1 MAIKEDDKLYDEY
14 AVRVSQAAF
23 SWAGVPRFSIE
34 IDGFEVSRGESLLLL
49 GPSGSGKSTLLNLL
63 CGVTVPETG
72 SISVLGTEVSALR
85 EAERD
90 RFRAEHFGVIFQ
102 MFNLLPYASALDN
115 VLLPLTFAPRRRNRT
130 AQDGNGSVKTAA
142 LDLLTA
148 LKIDSAQAQHG
159 LASSLSV
166 GQQQRV
172 AAARALIGRPDVIV
186 ADEPTS
192 SLDNAAQDAFMDML
206 FSNLGETGASLI
218 FVSHDERMATRFD
231 RVVRLTD
238 IARIERGG
246 LE

>member
-1 MAIKEDDKLYDEY
+1 MEFEH
-14 AVRVSQAAF
+14 AVRMSQVAF

-34 IDGFEVSRGESLLLL
+34 IDAFDVLQGESLFLL

-72 SISVLGTEVSALR
+72 HISILNTQIDTLR
-85 EAERD
+85 EAARD

-115 VLLPLTFAPRRRNRT
+115 VLLPLTFAPKRKART
-130 AQDGNGSVKTAA
+130 VQDGNGSVRAAA

-148 LKIDSAQAQHG
+148 LKIDRDQAETG

-172 AAARALIGRPDVIV
+172 AAARALIGRPDIII

-192 SLDNAAQDAFMDML
+192 SLDSEAQDAFMDML
-206 FSNLGETGASLI
+206 FSNLNDTGASLI
-218 FVSHDERMATRFD
+218 FVSHDERMASRFD
-231 RVVRLTD
+231 RVVRLAD
-238 IARIERGG
+238 IARIERGR
-246 LE
+246 